1 MGEAKRNPPYSDMQ
15 SRQVSAMRHFFIFLK
30 KIITLLQREKI
41 FKVLLI
47 LLFVVLMGSMAF
59 TYFEQKIRFID
70 ALWWSVVTLTTV
82 GYGDI
87 SPTTTGGRLV
97 GMIVMITGIGFLGI
111 LTASIATIFIEDRLL
126 ENKGMKSTDV
136 KDHFIIC
143 GWNFRGNEMVA
154 ELLADPK
161 CSDISL
167 VVIADIQEK
176 PTDDPQLHFIRGE
189 VNAGVLKKANLD
201 DAQVVM
207 ILSDDHLDAYAR
219 DAKIIL
225 NTLTIKSLNP
235 QVYTCV
241 ELMDSRNAEH
251 CRMAKADEI
260 IVAGEMGTN
269 LLVQAAL
276 DHGITHLISE
286 LVSNH
291 YGKELYKIKLPSALA
306 DRTFFEVLCEMKK
319 QHEILC
325 VGVEDKAG
333 TFIASPDNDYT
344 LGQEDRLIVIS
355 SERPGFAA

>member
-1 MGEAKRNPPYSDMQ
+1 
-15 SRQVSAMRHFFIFLK
+15 MRSFFTFLK
-30 KIITLLQREKI
+30 KFITLLQREKI
-41 FKVLLI
+41 FKVLVI

-59 TYFEQKIRFID
+59 TYFERKIHFID

-87 SPTTTGGRLV
+87 SPTTTGGRVV

-111 LTASIATIFIEDRLL
+111 LTASIATIFIEDKLL

-143 GWNFRGNEMVA
+143 GWNFRGNDMVL
-154 ELLADPK
+154 ELRSDPK
-161 CSDISL
+161 CSDIPL

-176 PTDDPQLHFIRGE
+176 PTNDPQLRFIRGE
-189 VNAGVLKKANLD
+189 VNADVLKKANLEG
-201 DAQVVM
+201 AQVVI

-219 DAKIIL
+219 DAKTIL

-241 ELMDSRNAEH
+241 ELMDSKNVEH

-260 IVAGEMGTN
+260 IVAGELGTN
-269 LLVQAAL
+269 MLIQAAL

-286 LVSNH
+286 LVSNQ
-291 YGKELYKIKLPSALA
+291 YGKELYKIKLPSAFA
-306 DRTFFEVLCEMKK
+306 GRTFFEALCEMKK
-319 QHEILC
+319 QHAILC
-325 VGVEDKAG
+325 VGVEDKTG
-333 TFIASPDNDYT
+333 NFIASPDNDYT
-344 LGQEDRLIVIS
+344 FDQEDRLIVIS
-355 SERPGFAA
+355 SERPDFAA